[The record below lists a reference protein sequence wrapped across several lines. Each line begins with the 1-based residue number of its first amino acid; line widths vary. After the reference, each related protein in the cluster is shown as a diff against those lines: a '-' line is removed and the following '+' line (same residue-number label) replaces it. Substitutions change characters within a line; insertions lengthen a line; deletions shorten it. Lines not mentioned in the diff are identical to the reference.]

1 MKSDRV
7 HLSDETLM
15 FLLQEIN
22 AQNHFSN
29 KLKRIFS
36 GKQGSVIQDASG
48 DSQSIKDPIGHLERC
63 PRCLYDAWDAYLSME
78 TLLDTRKM
86 NTLPRLRL
94 KMDALKSS
102 FQAQLQ
108 SGFLLP
114 VTLTPAVS
122 VRSGDK
128 DKKDPGYLTRAGY
141 LAVLPSYENISLN
154 FEVESEAHGL
164 KFEISLKGDSSE
176 VLVLSLY
183 QGGKLIE
190 SQNLTKQNTKTDF
203 FVHYDEIRKKT
214 KILFTAKKQTDKN
227 EHKVMELTI

>member
-29 KLKRIFS
+29 KLKRMFS

-48 DSQSIKDPIGHLERC
+48 DSRSIKDPIGHLEGC
-63 PRCLYDAWDAYLSME
+63 PQCLYDAWDAYLSME
-78 TLLDTRKM
+78 ALLDTRKM

-94 KMDALKSS
+94 KLDALKSS

-122 VRSGDK
+122 VRSGDEK
-128 DKKDPGYLTRAGY
+128 NPGYLTCAGY
-141 LAVLPSYENISLN
+141 LAVLPNYENISLN
-154 FEVESEAHGL
+154 FQVESEAHGL
-164 KFEISLKGDSSE
+164 KFAISLKGDNSE

-203 FVHYDEIRKKT
+203 FIHYDDIRKKM

-227 EHKVMELTI
+227 EHKVLELVI